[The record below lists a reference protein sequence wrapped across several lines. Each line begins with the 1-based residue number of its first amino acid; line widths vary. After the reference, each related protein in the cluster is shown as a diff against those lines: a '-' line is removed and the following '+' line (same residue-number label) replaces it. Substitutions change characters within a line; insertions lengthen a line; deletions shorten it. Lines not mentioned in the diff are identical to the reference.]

1 MFKIELTMKELKGT
15 GVALVTPMKENGT
28 TDFDG
33 LSRLVK
39 HVSKLDYL
47 VVMGTTGES
56 ATHSDDEKEAI
67 LHHVIKQNKNRLPVV
82 FGIGGNNTAVVTEKL
97 VKFKTKG
104 VCALLSVS
112 PYYNKPSQEGIYQH
126 FKAVAEASP
135 LPLILYNVPGRTGS
149 NMTAETSVRL
159 SGLKKIVAIK
169 EASGNLEQAMQVIRR
184 ARPEF
189 MVLSGEDMLT
199 VPMMSVGAAGVIS
212 VLANAYP
219 NHFKKMTDAALAG
232 DFRRAAKI
240 QTLFG
245 GINPLMYEEGNPS
258 GVKEVLKQMG
268 VCGNDCRL
276 PVVPVSKSLSGRIHS
291 QMEEIKKG

>member
-1 MFKIELTMKELKGT
+1 MKELKGT
-15 GVALVTPMKENGT
+15 GVALVTPMKQNGS

-56 ATHSDDEKEAI
+56 ATHAEEEKEAI
-67 LHHVIKQNKNRLPVV
+67 LKHVIKENKNRLPVV

-97 VKFKTKG
+97 SKFKTKG
-104 VCALLSVS
+104 VCAILSVS

-135 LPLILYNVPGRTGS
+135 LPIILYNVPGRTGS
-149 NMTAETSVRL
+149 NITAETSVRL
-159 SGLKKIVAIK
+159 SGIKKIVAIK
-169 EASGNLEQAMQVIRR
+169 EASGNLEQAMQIIRR
-184 ARPEF
+184 TRSDF
-189 MVLSGEDMLT
+189 MVISGEDMLT
-199 VPMMSVGAAGVIS
+199 VPMMSAGAVGVIS

-258 GVKEVLKQMG
+258 GVKEVLTQMG
-268 VCGNDCRL
+268 ICGNYSRL
-276 PVVPVSKSLSGRIHS
+276 PVVPVGKSLLARIQY
-291 QMEEIKKG
+291 QMTEIKKG